1 MIFKASNHPSK
12 NHADIHSTKNDFRMQ
27 KKDLYFLLAVII
39 VFSPFF
45 IFDSVYHFYDNF
57 NKEHGLIASFFK
69 FAILATL
76 GEIIALRIREGK
88 YYRNN
93 FGVVPRAIVWGFIGI
108 TIKIAFIIFATG
120 TPAVLEYLGVENAIG
135 ALKASEFSG
144 TKLLTA
150 FCTSVAMNLIF
161 APVFMTFH
169 KITDTHIIWNN
180 GSLRKFFTPIPF
192 KKIFP
197 SLNWEIQWNF
207 VFKKTIPFFW
217 IPAHTITFVLP
228 PHMRVLF
235 AAVLGVVLGVLLA
248 VASLKSK
255 K

>member
-1 MIFKASNHPSK
+1 MH
-12 NHADIHSTKNDFRMQ
+12 
-27 KKDLYFLLAVII
+27 KKDFFFILAVVI

-45 IFDSVYHFYDNF
+45 IFESVYEFYDTF
-57 NKEHGLIASFFK
+57 NKSHGIIASFFK
-69 FAILATL
+69 FAVLATL

-93 FGVVPRAIVWGFIGI
+93 FGVIPRAIVWGFIGI

-120 TPAVLEYLGVENAIG
+120 TPAVLKYLGLENATG
-135 ALKASEFSG
+135 ALGAEGFSG
-144 TKLLTA
+144 IKLLTA

-169 KITDTHIIWNN
+169 KITDTHIIWKN
-180 GSLRKFFTPIPF
+180 GSLKGFFTPIPF
-192 KKIFP
+192 RKIFNN
-197 SLNWEIQWNF
+197 LDWDVQWNF

-217 IPAHTITFVLP
+217 IPAHTITFILP
-228 PHMRVLF
+228 PHFRVLF
-235 AAVLGVVLGVLLA
+235 AAILGIVLGVLLA

>member
-1 MIFKASNHPSK
+1 
-12 NHADIHSTKNDFRMQ
+12 MQ
-27 KKDLYFLLAVII
+27 KRDIYFLLAVII

-45 IFDSVYHFYDNF
+45 IFDSVYQFYDSF
-57 NKEHGLIASFFK
+57 NKEHGLIASFIK

-76 GEIIALRIREGK
+76 GEIIALRIREGI
-88 YYRNN
+88 YYRSN
-93 FGVVPRAIVWGFIGI
+93 FGVIPRAIVWGFIGL

-120 TPAVLEYLGVENAIG
+120 TPAVLSYLGLENATG
-135 ALKASEFSG
+135 ALKSEGFSG
-144 TKLLTA
+144 IKLLTA

-169 KITDTHIIWNN
+169 KITDTHIIWND
-180 GSLRKFFTPIPF
+180 GKIKGFFTPIAF
-192 KKIFP
+192 QKIFP
-197 SLNWEIQWNF
+197 SLDWEIQWNF

-217 IPAHTITFVLP
+217 IPAHTITFILP
-228 PHMRVLF
+228 PHLRVLF
-235 AAVLGVVLGVLLA
+235 AALLGIVLGVLLA

>member
-1 MIFKASNHPSK
+1 
-12 NHADIHSTKNDFRMQ
+12 MQ
-27 KKDLYFLLAVII
+27 KRDIYFLLAVII

-45 IFDSVYHFYDNF
+45 IFDSVYQFYDSF
-57 NKEHGLIASFFK
+57 NKEHGLIASFIK

-76 GEIIALRIREGK
+76 GEIIALRIREGI
-88 YYRNN
+88 YYRSN
-93 FGVVPRAIVWGFIGI
+93 FGVIPRAIVWGFIGL

-120 TPAVLEYLGVENAIG
+120 TPAVLKYLGLENATG
-135 ALKASEFSG
+135 ALKSEGFSG
-144 TKLLTA
+144 IKLLTA

-180 GSLRKFFTPIPF
+180 GKIKGFFTPIAF
-192 KKIFP
+192 RKIFP
-197 SLNWEIQWNF
+197 SLDWEIQWDF

-217 IPAHTITFVLP
+217 IPAHTITFILP
-228 PHMRVLF
+228 PHLRVLF
-235 AAVLGVVLGVLLA
+235 AALLGIVLGVLLA
-248 VASLKSK
+248 IASLKSK